1 MKEAMFYEKLG
12 ENRVRCNLCPHRC
25 LIRESKFGVC
35 GVRENVGGTL
45 YTHAYGKTIATNID
59 PIEKKP
65 LFHFYPGS
73 PILSIATVG
82 CNFQCLHCQNADISQ
97 MPRESESIA
106 GRDFTPHQV
115 IAMAEE
121 RGCRSISYTYT
132 EPTIFMEYAYD
143 TARLAH
149 EKGMKNVFVTNGYMT
164 EEALTSIQP
173 YLDAANVD
181 LKGFSEKFYKTVC
194 GGSLEPVL
202 ETLKRMAA
210 MSIWVEVTT
219 LVIPY
224 YNDSAQELRAVA
236 EFIYGEL
243 GAEVPWHIS
252 QFHPTYK
259 LTGSIR
265 TPLSTLHMAREMG
278 LKAGL
283 KYVYTGNV
291 PGDEGENTH
300 CPSCGQLVIGRFG
313 YHIQQYNIENSRCS
327 NCGHIIAGEFE

>member
-1 MKEAMFYEKLG
+1 
-12 ENRVRCNLCPHRC
+12 
-25 LIRESKFGVC
+25 
-35 GVRENVGGTL
+35 
-45 YTHAYGKTIATNID
+45 
-59 PIEKKP
+59 
-65 LFHFYPGS
+65 
-73 PILSIATVG
+73 
-82 CNFQCLHCQNADISQ
+82 
-97 MPRESESIA
+97 
-106 GRDFTPHQV
+106 
-115 IAMAEE
+115 
-121 RGCRSISYTYT
+121 
-132 EPTIFMEYAYD
+132 
-143 TARLAH
+143 
-149 EKGMKNVFVTNGYMT
+149 MKNVFVTNGYMT
-164 EEALTSIQP
+164 EEALTFIQP

-194 GGSLEPVL
+194 GGRLQPVL

-210 MSIWVEVTT
+210 MDIWIEVTT

-224 YNDSAQELRAVA
+224 YNDSPQELRAMA

-259 LTGSIR
+259 LTGSVR
-265 TPLSTLHMAREMG
+265 TPVSKLHMAREMG

-313 YHIQQYNIENSRCS
+313 YHIQQYNIENSRCR
-327 NCGHIIAGEFE
+327 NCGHIIAGEFR